1 MHLQP
6 LRSLGGASPSHWQQL
21 WLLFLLVPACFAL
34 VTLPTTLAAVA
45 ITLTFG
51 LALAIWLALHLHD
64 ARELSARVPG
74 AIRSAAG
81 VSVTGLGLVGLFAF
95 SAALAWAT
103 LAAYVV
109 TVAGGALSQTR

>member
-1 MHLQP
+1 MDLQP
-6 LRSLGGASPSHWQQL
+6 FRPSGGAPPSHWLQL
-21 WLLFLLVPACFAL
+21 WVLFLLVPACFAL
-34 VTLPTTLAAVA
+34 VTMPMTMAAVA

-51 LALAIWLALHLHD
+51 LPLAGWLALHLHD
-64 ARELSARVPG
+64 ASEFLAQVPG

-103 LAAYVV
+103 LAAYAV
-109 TVAGGALSQTR
+109 TVVSGLQSPTR